1 MRSTLHT
8 MLSFACLIVLSVP
21 AWGQETRPRE
31 GGTVRAK
38 SILGAKVHV
47 KGDTS
52 VGTVEDIVLS
62 TEGVVD
68 YLIVSQDGKLTTV
81 PWDVAKFDYEKRTAV
96 ISIPIETYRKI
107 PTYTTERYPN
117 FYAPT
122 YREQVYKYYGVTP
135 GAIRRLERRIDRRP

>member
-8 MLSFACLIVLSVP
+8 MLSFAFLVALSVP
-21 AWGQETRPRE
+21 AWGQESTTKE
-31 GGTVRAK
+31 VGTVRAK
-38 SILGAKVHV
+38 SILGAKVNV

-62 TEGVVD
+62 SEGVVD
-68 YLIVSQDGKLTTV
+68 YLIVSQEGKLTTV
-81 PWDVAKFDYEKRTAV
+81 PWDVAKFDYERRTAV

-107 PTYTTERYPN
+107 PTYTSERYPN

-122 YREQVYKYYGVTP
+122 YRKELYKYYGVTP
-135 GAIRRLERRIDRRP
+135 GAARR